1 MPNWCYNNVK
11 ISANGNEELLKK
23 LQDAV
28 QENKELFNQFVPI
41 PESEKDNWYSWN
53 CENWGTKWDSE
64 PHNIDW
70 DDDTVSFSMDTAWS
84 PPVEFY
90 RKMEELGYHVEAYY
104 HEEGMG
110 FVGYY
115 EDGHDDYY
123 DYSGMSADELE
134 DVLPGWAEDEFGI
147 IERMRDDEE
156 YREEEEWAEYLA
168 DLERTDWYPVK
179 TKPFHVGRYEVTT
192 ESWPYPQYCNW
203 TGKKWERWEGDIQI
217 RVEKWRGITE
227 EQHMYIALD
236 KLNEEINNLDKSE

>member
-1 MPNWCYNNVK
+1 
-11 ISANGNEELLKK
+11 
-23 LQDAV
+23 
-28 QENKELFNQFVPI
+28 
-41 PESEKDNWYSWN
+41 
-53 CENWGTKWDSE
+53 
-64 PHNIDW
+64 
-70 DDDTVSFSMDTAWS
+70 
-84 PPVEFY
+84 
-90 RKMEELGYHVEAYY
+90 
-104 HEEGMG
+104 
-110 FVGYY
+110 
-115 EDGHDDYY
+115 
-123 DYSGMSADELE
+123 
-134 DVLPGWAEDEFGI
+134 
-147 IERMRDDEE
+147 MRDDEE